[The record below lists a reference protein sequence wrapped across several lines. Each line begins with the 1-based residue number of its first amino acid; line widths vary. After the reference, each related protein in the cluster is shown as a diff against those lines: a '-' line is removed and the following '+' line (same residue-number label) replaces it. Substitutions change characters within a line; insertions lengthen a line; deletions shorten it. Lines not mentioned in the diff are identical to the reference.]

1 TSPPRCAGPAE
12 PVVAG
17 GSRARQYSP
26 MAARAPRHLA
36 EPPRRFGLSPLQRV
50 FLAALVGLAAL
61 TAVIALLTRD
71 AGNGGRRAGRPP
83 PPPPPAPATP
93 PGRPSRSGPPRGA
106 CSPAATSSATWPA
119 GPGSAGPSWP
129 GSRAGRRVAGRP

>member
-71 AGNGGRRAGRPP
+71 AGNGGPRAGAPAP
-83 PPPPPAPATP
+83 PPPPPAPPPAP
-93 PGRPSRSGPPRGA
+93 PPHHRHPRPGRLHHRR
-106 CSPAATSSATWPA
+106 
-119 GPGSAGPSWP
+119 PGDSAGPAH
-129 GSRAGRRVAGRP
+129 AGEPARRR